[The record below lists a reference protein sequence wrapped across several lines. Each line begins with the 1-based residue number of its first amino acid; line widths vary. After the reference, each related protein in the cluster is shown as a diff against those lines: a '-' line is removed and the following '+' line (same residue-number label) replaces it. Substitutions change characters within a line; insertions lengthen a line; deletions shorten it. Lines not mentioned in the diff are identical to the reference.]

1 MLVYPLTL
9 TSPSHIIPDNI
20 MEVGVT
26 VKAEI
31 TEPGADITANVLEL
45 CKKNTKGV
53 SDASM
58 QEHLPASTPQ
68 QRVQAI
74 NKLLK
79 AGQIELLKSGS
90 TLLYRFK
97 DSQAASKTR
106 GFEVEEKLIYQI
118 IEVADNKGIWI
129 REIRNKCSLPMVQ
142 VNKVLKSL
150 EGKKLIKVYMEH
162 NFNFYLLSFFQT
174 RGMVLGNSRSFYT
187 CDDMSTL
194 GGLTFSPQLIFFRK

>member
-1 MLVYPLTL
+1 
-9 TSPSHIIPDNI
+9 

-31 TEPGADITANVLEL
+31 TEPGADITANVLDL

-79 AGQIELLKSGS
+79 AGQIELLKSGN

-142 VNKVLKSL
+142 VNKVTL
-150 EGKKLIKVYMEH
+150 EI
-162 NFNFYLLSFFQT
+162 LST
-174 RGMVLGNSRSFYT
+174 IETVL
-187 CDDMSTL
+187 
-194 GGLTFSPQLIFFRK
+194 